1 MRLTFPYQ
9 TDRLGAVRIY
19 GVQHVFELD
28 SDPAEPEGYFGTTVS
43 HVPTPA
49 MLAVQ
54 RRMAVVIPCRNE
66 RLRILEGVLTG
77 LPHASLLVFVSNSDR
92 EPVDRFMMECD
103 TIERF
108 CRFARRPAV
117 VVHQRDPGLGKAFAE
132 AGMPELV
139 GDDGLVRNGKGEGMI
154 AGIALA
160 LLAGKDYV
168 GFVDSDNF
176 VPGSVNE
183 YVRVYASDFHLAKTR
198 FAMVRICWKSK
209 PKVVDGALFF
219 SRWGRTSEIT
229 NRLLNLLLA
238 GYTGFGTDSIATGNA
253 GEHALTMELALR
265 LRLAGGFGIE
275 PYQFVDLFERFG
287 GVDPEATA
295 PADHPDLMKE
305 GVQVFQVE
313 TSNPHFHEDRGTD
326 HLDDMVSASLAALY
340 HSTASTR
347 DVRNAIE
354 EHTGGPPPPPQP
366 PYPPL
371 SRLDPVRFHE
381 VLADGAPTFAQ
392 YLYPEDLST
401 PPIPA

>member
-9 TDRLGAVRIY
+9 TDRLGAIRIY

-28 SDPAEPEGYFGTTVS
+28 SDPAEPESDFGTTVS

-54 RRMAVVIPCRNE
+54 RRMGVVVPCRNE

-77 LPHASLLVFVSNSDR
+77 IPHATQLIFVSNSDR

-108 CRFARRPAV
+108 CRYSRRSAV
-117 VVHQRDPGLGKAFAE
+117 VVHQRDPGLGKAFAAAGFPHLLDE
-132 AGMPELV
+132 AGLV
-139 GDDGLVRNGKGEGMI
+139 KHGKGEGMI
-154 AGIALA
+154 VGIVLA

-219 SRWGRTSEIT
+219 SRWGRTSETT

-265 LRLAGGFGIE
+265 LRLAGGFAIE
-275 PYQFVDLFERFG
+275 PYQFIDLFERFG
-287 GVDPEATA
+287 GVDREAA
-295 PADHPDLMKE
+295 AAQEHPDLMKE

-313 TSNPHFHEDRGTD
+313 TANPHFHEDRGDD
-326 HLDDMVSASLAALY
+326 HLDAMVQVSLAALY
-340 HSTASTR
+340 HSSAATAP
-347 DVRNAIE
+347 VRAAIE
-354 EHTGGPPPPPQP
+354 ELVGGPPDLPEP

-371 SRLDPVRFHE
+371 SGLDVTELRS
-381 VLADGAPTFAQ
+381 VLLEHAATFRQVVFPEGSAGLPIDG
-392 YLYPEDLST
+392 
-401 PPIPA
+401 

>member
-9 TDRLGAVRIY
+9 TDRLGAIRIY

-77 LPHASLLVFVSNSDR
+77 IPHAAQLIFVSNSDR

-108 CRFARRPAV
+108 CRYSRRSAV
-117 VVHQRDPGLGKAFAE
+117 IVHQRDPGLGKAFA
-132 AGMPELV
+132 AGGFPHLLDE
-139 GDDGLVRNGKGEGMI
+139 DGLVRSGKGEGMI
-154 AGIALA
+154 VGIVLA
-160 LLAGKDYV
+160 LLAGKEYI

-183 YVRVYASDFHLAKTR
+183 YVRVYASDFHLARTR

-219 SRWGRTSEIT
+219 SRWGRTSETT

-265 LRLAGGFGIE
+265 LRLAGGFAIE
-275 PYQFVDLFERFG
+275 PFQFIDLFERFG
-287 GVDPEATA
+287 GVTETRA
-295 PADHPDLMKE
+295 P
-305 GVQVFQVE
+305 
-313 TSNPHFHEDRGTD
+313 
-326 HLDDMVSASLAALY
+326 
-340 HSTASTR
+340 
-347 DVRNAIE
+347 
-354 EHTGGPPPPPQP
+354 
-366 PYPPL
+366 
-371 SRLDPVRFHE
+371 
-381 VLADGAPTFAQ
+381 
-392 YLYPEDLST
+392 
-401 PPIPA
+401 

>member
-9 TDRLGAVRIY
+9 TDRLGAIRIY

-28 SDPAEPEGYFGTTVS
+28 SDPAEPESYFGTTVS

-77 LPHASLLVFVSNSDR
+77 IPHATQLIFVSNSDR

-108 CRFARRPAV
+108 CRYSRRSAV
-117 VVHQRDPGLGKAFAE
+117 IVHQRDPGLGKAFA
-132 AGMPELV
+132 AGGFPHLLDE
-139 GDDGLVRNGKGEGMI
+139 DGLVRNGKGEGMI
-154 AGIALA
+154 VGIVLA
-160 LLAGKDYV
+160 LLAGKEYI

-183 YVRVYASDFHLAKTR
+183 YVRVYASDFHLARTR

-209 PKVVDGALFF
+209 PKVVNGALFF
-219 SRWGRTSEIT
+219 SRWGRTSETT

-265 LRLAGGFGIE
+265 LRLAGGFAIE
-275 PYQFVDLFERFG
+275 PFQFIDLFERFG
-287 GVDPEATA
+287 GVTETMA
-295 PADHPDLMKE
+295 PQEHPDLMKE

-313 TSNPHFHEDRGTD
+313 TANPHFHEDRGAD
-326 HLDDMVSASLAALY
+326 HVEDMVAASLGSLY
-340 HSTASTR
+340 HSPAAN
-347 DVRNAIE
+347 DQVRKAIE
-354 EHTGGPPPPPQP
+354 ELVGSAPTLPEP

-371 SRLDPVRFHE
+371 SGLDVTAFWPVLLEH
-381 VLADGAPTFAQ
+381 APTFSQ
-392 YLYPEDLST
+392 VVFPEGSETL
-401 PPIPA
+401 PIGG